1 MHYLGFLY
9 CLYLLHAQ
17 NKYILITCIIHI
29 ILHIRSIPYPYH
41 TTTIIAGFNPRTKWP
56 RLTKLLV
63 ARLRGVVLNDCPFKL
78 LLLRLP
84 AMGDGTG
91 GGTLLRTAGG
101 GGARRRCET
110 VDGADQDLRRAEV
123 DAAQGE
129 RLREPPKL
137 QPPPPPKRRRA
148 ESRRSGSQ
156 LSVCSL

>member
-1 MHYLGFLY
+1 MVL
-9 CLYLLHAQ
+9 
-17 NKYILITCIIHI
+17 
-29 ILHIRSIPYPYH
+29 
-41 TTTIIAGFNPRTKWP
+41 
-56 RLTKLLV
+56 RLRREASTLLV
-63 ARLRGVVLNDCPFKL
+63 ARLRGVVLNDCPLKL

-101 GGARRRCET
+101 GGARRRRET

-137 QPPPPPKRRRA
+137 QPPPPPPKRRRA

>member
-1 MHYLGFLY
+1 MVL
-9 CLYLLHAQ
+9 
-17 NKYILITCIIHI
+17 
-29 ILHIRSIPYPYH
+29 
-41 TTTIIAGFNPRTKWP
+41 
-56 RLTKLLV
+56 RLRREASTLLV
-63 ARLRGVVLNDCPFKL
+63 ARLRGVVLNVCPLKL

-91 GGTLLRTAGG
+91 GGTLLRTAVG

-123 DAAQGE
+123 DAAYGE
-129 RLREPPKL
+129 RLREPPELQLRRLLLKL
-137 QPPPPPKRRRA
+137 PERRRA